1 MAARKK
7 YEGSMSDFVREHPD
21 LTTSALVE
29 EGKKYGLK
37 LKETLIR
44 VVRWK
49 EKQASGDTTPRKRGR
64 KPGPKPAATKRG
76 RKRGFTRPTAPA
88 QLKPAIFTGKRRGKT
103 APELRVTR
111 VYGDIATQPAPT
123 STSKITEIRKK
134 FDGGKRRGRPPK
146 NLEATQN
153 RENLR
158 VYRDFDGNEVVA
170 KDLPFDK
177 VGSRL
182 PPSSSK
188 LTEIRKMLDGSYAI
202 EQQPPPEPES
212 TAREADTFCRIVT
225 KIGTTK
231 ARALLDEL
239 EK

>member
-1 MAARKK
+1 MAARKTYK
-7 YEGSMSDFVREHPD
+7 GSMSDFVREHPD
-21 LTTSALVE
+21 LTTTALVE
-29 EGKKYGLK
+29 EGKKYGMK

-49 EKQASGDTTPRKRGR
+49 EKQASGASPKRGR
-64 KPGPKPAATKRG
+64 
-76 RKRGFTRPTAPA
+76 RKGGFTRPTAPA
-88 QLKPAIFTGKRRGKT
+88 QPKPALFT
-103 APELRVTR
+103 
-111 VYGDIATQPAPT
+111 
-123 STSKITEIRKK
+123 
-134 FDGGKRRGRPPK
+134 GKRRGRPPK
-146 NLEATQN
+146 NREATQN
-153 RENLR
+153 RENLT

-182 PPSSSK
+182 PP
-188 LTEIRKMLDGSYAI
+188 
-202 EQQPPPEPES
+202 PELES